1 MKTSFTTQ
9 KLVRGFVFG
18 IMLFSA
24 SLANAQTV
32 SNGFADVAGKG
43 LNATTGGAGG
53 TAVTVK
59 TFADLKKYCESTAA
73 YIITVEG
80 AISGSGAI
88 AIKSNKTIQGKG
100 KTAKLSGFSLGMNS
114 VSNIIISDLYITG
127 GVDGIAARNTH
138 HLWIDHCEVWDCSDG
153 LIDITVASSF
163 CTVSWCKLYYVNQTE
178 HRLACLIG
186 NGGGTAPNDWGNNKV
201 TYHHNWFGTKVDQRQ
216 PRLMYGQGHV
226 YNNYYSCTGNSYC
239 VGVGSYGMALIENNN
254 FKGVKNPHQF
264 MYDLFCHIT
273 AKGNVYDNT
282 TGAKDTGLGGTRKE
296 TGQDFNVTPFA
307 SAPYKYAMDN
317 ASSVPSLVM
326 ATAGPRAAV
335 VTSLD
340 ETEQIQEASIFPN
353 PTKTDFN
360 VVLPTMSD
368 IQLVDIEGT
377 IIEEHKNVS
386 NLTLGNNL
394 KSGLYF
400 LKTDKKVFKVVKE

>member
-1 MKTSFTTQ
+1 MKTSKIKF
-9 KLVRGFVFG
+9 LG
-18 IMLFSA
+18 IFFSALALFFSA
-24 SLANAQTV
+24 SNLNAQTV
-32 SNGFADVAGKG
+32 SNGFADVSGKG

-53 TAVTVK
+53 TTVTVK
-59 TFADLKKYCESTAA
+59 TFADLKKYSESTAA
-73 YIITVEG
+73 YIIIVEG
-80 AISGSGAI
+80 AISGSGSI
-88 AIKSNKTIQGKG
+88 SIKSNKTIQGKG
-100 KTAKLSGFSLGMNS
+100 KTAKLTGFSLGMNS

-163 CTVSWCKLYYVNQTE
+163 CTVSWCKLYYVNQTD

-186 NGGGTAPNDWGNNKV
+186 NGGGTAPGDWGNNKV
-201 TYHHNWFGTKVDQRQ
+201 TYHHNWFGSKVDQRQ

-226 YNNYYSCTGNSYC
+226 YNNYYTCTGNSYC

-282 TGAKDTGLGGTRKE
+282 TGSKDTGLGGTRKE

-317 ASSVPSLVM
+317 VSSVPSLVM
-326 ATAGPRAAV
+326 ATSGPRAAV
-335 VTSLD
+335 VTSLED
-340 ETEQIQEASIFPN
+340 AEQIQEVSIYPN
-353 PTKTDFN
+353 PSKSNFN
-360 VVLPTMSD
+360 VVLPSVSD
-368 IQLVDIEGT
+368 IKLVNVEGT
-377 IIEEHKNVS
+377 IVEEHKNVS
-386 NLTLGNNL
+386 NVTFGDNL
-394 KSGLYF
+394 KAGLYF
-400 LKTDKKVFKVVKE
+400 IKTSNRVYKVVKE